1 MALCMC
7 EKISSADC
15 FVLGAIQIMIGIFCF
30 LMWYLLFTL
39 YWGQFEGVFGIY
51 DPVTYKTGSSL
62 WGIFF
67 IISGASIIR
76 AAIYSTQKHVMVSI
90 IANSVSVLIA
100 LSILCLTIVELST
113 FHSVSYRNFGQA
125 KLGRRIS
132 SILISFYLMEL
143 AITFIYSTIMS
154 ANMVVIRS
162 A

>member
-62 WGIFF
+62 WGIF
-67 IISGASIIR
+67 
-76 AAIYSTQKHVMVSI
+76 
-90 IANSVSVLIA
+90 
-100 LSILCLTIVELST
+100 
-113 FHSVSYRNFGQA
+113 

-154 ANMVVIRS
+154 ANMCHRHEQRPS
-162 A
+162 EDAESSF